1 MKYFPI
7 GDRNFEAKNILDG
20 RNDVDLMRDT
30 IKVIKENIPKKV
42 PISFEDLATVDQV
55 NNQVNELTDRP
66 FVLVIGDSE
75 NTRKYTYLNYNV
87 PNICIVIFHIV
98 SAERLMIEFST
109 FNDISIGMSLQKSS
123 DLDCEKSPESV
134 ACKFKIEHF
143 PSVIVIKHDGS
154 DPVIVGGD
162 TLEGQ
167 WGVHDG
173 DQLMRNLGSELGLK
187 TSHNWDQQSHIG
199 GMSFNE
205 NHCLKLLFR
214 HQTEIRFQ

>member
-7 GDRNFEAKNILDG
+7 GERNFETKNILDG
-20 RNDVDLMRDT
+20 RNDVDLMKDT
-30 IKVIKENIPKKV
+30 IRVIKENIPKKV

-55 NNQVNELTDRP
+55 DNQVNQLTDRP

-75 NTRKYTYLNYNV
+75 NTRKHLLLLSFFYLYDSV
-87 PNICIVIFHIV
+87 A
-98 SAERLMIEFST
+98 AERLIIEFST
-109 FNDISIGMSLQKSS
+109 FNDISIGLSLQKSS
-123 DLDCEKSPESV
+123 DLDCEKSPDSV

-143 PSVIVIKHDGS
+143 PSIIVIKHDGS

-199 GMSFNE
+199 G
-205 NHCLKLLFR
+205 
-214 HQTEIRFQ
+214 

>member
-1 MKYFPI
+1 M
-7 GDRNFEAKNILDG
+7 
-20 RNDVDLMRDT
+20 NDSV
-30 IKVIKENIPKKV
+30 
-42 PISFEDLATVDQV
+42 A
-55 NNQVNELTDRP
+55 
-66 FVLVIGDSE
+66 
-75 NTRKYTYLNYNV
+75 
-87 PNICIVIFHIV
+87 
-98 SAERLMIEFST
+98 AERLIIEFST

-123 DLDCEKSPESV
+123 DLDCEKSPGDLSPDSV

-199 GMSFNE
+199 GKSF
-205 NHCLKLLFR
+205 FY
-214 HQTEIRFQ
+214 QSFS

>member
-7 GDRNFEAKNILDG
+7 GERNFETKNILDG

-66 FVLVIGDSE
+66 FVLVIGDIE
-75 NTRKYTYLNYNV
+75 NTRKYIPLFHYIL
-87 PNICIVIFHIV
+87 ICKIVSV

-123 DLDCEKSPESV
+123 DLDCEKSPDSV

-154 DPVIVGGD
+154 VPVIVGGD

-199 GMSFNE
+199 GMPF
-205 NHCLKLLFR
+205 
-214 HQTEIRFQ
+214 

>member
-1 MKYFPI
+1 M
-7 GDRNFEAKNILDG
+7 
-20 RNDVDLMRDT
+20 NDSV
-30 IKVIKENIPKKV
+30 
-42 PISFEDLATVDQV
+42 A
-55 NNQVNELTDRP
+55 
-66 FVLVIGDSE
+66 
-75 NTRKYTYLNYNV
+75 
-87 PNICIVIFHIV
+87 
-98 SAERLMIEFST
+98 AERLIIEFST

-123 DLDCEKSPESV
+123 DLDCEKSPGDLSPDSV

-162 TLEGQ
+162 TLEGR

-199 GMSFNE
+199 GKSFFIKAS
-205 NHCLKLLFR
+205 LKKYNYSDTKLKSESGERWRDFDQSKVYLKDIESSILQLLFYDVKIFPIDSTKLDHLKTIVQFLSER
-214 HQTEIRFQ
+214 YPKTRFTL

>member
-7 GDRNFEAKNILDG
+7 GERNFETKNILDG
-20 RNDVDLMRDT
+20 RNDVDLMKDT
-30 IKVIKENIPKKV
+30 IRVIKENIPKKV

-55 NNQVNELTDRP
+55 DNQVNQLTDRP

-75 NTRKYTYLNYNV
+75 NTRKYLLLLSFFYLYDSV
-87 PNICIVIFHIV
+87 A
-98 SAERLMIEFST
+98 AERLIIEFST
-109 FNDISIGMSLQKSS
+109 FNDISIGLSLQKSS
-123 DLDCEKSPESV
+123 DLDCEKSPGDLSPDSV

-143 PSVIVIKHDGS
+143 PSIIVIKHDGS

-162 TLEGQ
+162 SLEGQ

-187 TSHNWDQQSHIG
+187 PSHNRDQQSHIG
-199 GMSFNE
+199 G
-205 NHCLKLLFR
+205 
-214 HQTEIRFQ
+214 